1 MSSDGGG
8 KSKRQE
14 DDEKLIGAN
23 FSDGDINKKNIDAI
37 QKKKIQNNI
46 RCQRYRDKKKN
57 EAMNLISKNQTITIE
72 EQEKIKRRQEQNKQN
87 SQRYRDKKRNTNLIN
102 LQTNQNTVVKD
113 VTKCQNLYNT
123 QIAGPSTINM
133 LYVQPTHTASL
144 SIQNEP
150 YVPESHSNY
159 DDVFRIYPDSEQQ
172 IVHLEKMS
180 RTRQSSSND
189 HSMGKNQDDPNDTSL
204 QNTNSDLDDSVV
216 EVVLTFKGSPKLI
229 HNDYMYTI
237 RKKNHDQIRWR
248 CVRRKTNCRG
258 SLLTTNIYTNP
269 ELLTKHNHKP
279 DTTAAQ
285 QARIRYKELHKPYIS
300 MMSLKEGKANQ
311 TLDETEP
318 VKILLKQNDEI
329 DKCENQ
335 ADYQRLERR
344 TSQRSRLVLVAGN
357 TDTTKLTS
365 HKIIQEQKS
374 SGRGG
379 SSDNNSGGGG
389 GGGGGGGVANI
400 SSNDELVESVRKL
413 EGIAM
418 KQEPEDE
425 EDCYLEDNG
434 MPVVSPTSSPRSSA
448 ASRHTNT
455 TTHRVRSHARSL
467 RAMANPSAVWAH
479 FDLCANDPLRAQCR
493 ICGAVVVR
501 GGANPRQCG
510 TTNLHRHLRVHHGG
524 RLIGRSYHV
533 LQSNTPASQSNA
545 TTTKTIRITTPS
557 FMRPHIRNIAPAPSP
572 QQQQQRQPKTLVLKT
587 IPLKVKQVAPTTIKM
602 PPRQTPQG
610 VPQNIVHQQPTEV
623 CLRWNS
629 YHSNMQNSFPSLL
642 DSEQFVD
649 VTLACEGRS
658 LKCHK
663 MILSSCSDY
672 LADLLRENPC
682 QHPIILM
689 KDLKFWEVEALV
701 KFMYRGEV
709 NVAHDKLPQLLNAAE
724 ALQVKGLAG
733 PSPSSQN
740 SKPPMLI
747 PQTKTI
753 SQLVVPHIV
762 TETKENKPSTS
773 GVPTLSSPKRAQKR
787 QQSEPPEPRPFTKI
801 RLQRPTTPSSPLTT
815 VKTEPLDIPL
825 SPTEIFPESN
835 EDNSNPVNFEKLIS
849 FHEEDDPGGDDLNDE
864 TREINFCEIP
874 GPPDLNDCED
884 QMEFVPTD
892 FLEQEQDIVEE
903 SEPSCNKDDKDDLTD
918 HSSVDV
924 GEGDD
929 ERDGEEEEEPC
940 SKEDDKAE

>member
-1 MSSDGGG
+1 
-8 KSKRQE
+8 
-14 DDEKLIGAN
+14 
-23 FSDGDINKKNIDAI
+23 
-37 QKKKIQNNI
+37 
-46 RCQRYRDKKKN
+46 
-57 EAMNLISKNQTITIE
+57 
-72 EQEKIKRRQEQNKQN
+72 
-87 SQRYRDKKRNTNLIN
+87 
-102 LQTNQNTVVKD
+102 
-113 VTKCQNLYNT
+113 
-123 QIAGPSTINM
+123 
-133 LYVQPTHTASL
+133 
-144 SIQNEP
+144 
-150 YVPESHSNY
+150 
-159 DDVFRIYPDSEQQ
+159 
-172 IVHLEKMS
+172 MS
-180 RTRQSSSND
+180 REKQSSSD
-189 HSMGKNQDDPNDTSL
+189 DRSMEINQDDLSGTMVASFEC
-204 QNTNSDLDDSVV
+204 QNVNIDDSVP
-216 EVVLTFKGSPKLI
+216 EIVLSNKGGPKLI
-229 HNDYMYTI
+229 HNDYMYTMH
-237 RKKNHDQIRWR
+237 KKHPQHIRWR
-248 CVRRKTNCRG
+248 CVGRTTHCRG
-258 SLLTTNIYTNP
+258 TLLTTKNCRKPQVSI
-269 ELLTKHNHKP
+269 EHNHKP
-279 DTTAAQ
+279 NFAAAQ
-285 QARIRYKELHKPYIS
+285 LARKRYLELGKPHVL
-300 MMSLKEGKANQ
+300 MMSSEEKGNVHQ
-311 TLDETEP
+311 SFDEMEP
-318 VKILLKQNDEI
+318 VTILSKKDEI
-329 DKCENQ
+329 DKCRNYE
-335 ADYQRLERR
+335 DRQRWKKRIAKR
-344 TSQRSRLVLVAGN
+344 
-357 TDTTKLTS
+357 
-365 HKIIQEQKS
+365 KI
-374 SGRGG
+374 
-379 SSDNNSGGGG
+379 
-389 GGGGGGGVANI
+389 
-400 SSNDELVESVRKL
+400 
-413 EGIAM
+413 
-418 KQEPEDE
+418 
-425 EDCYLEDNG
+425 
-434 MPVVSPTSSPRSSA
+434 
-448 ASRHTNT
+448 
-455 TTHRVRSHARSL
+455 
-467 RAMANPSAVWAH
+467 
-479 FDLCANDPLRAQCR
+479 
-493 ICGAVVVR
+493 
-501 GGANPRQCG
+501 
-510 TTNLHRHLRVHHGG
+510 
-524 RLIGRSYHV
+524 
-533 LQSNTPASQSNA
+533 LQSNTPVSQSNA
-545 TTTKTIRITTPS
+545 TTTKTIRIATQS

-747 PQTKTI
+747 PQTKTLI
-753 SQLVVPHIV
+753 SQPVVPHIV
-762 TETKENKPSTS
+762 NETKENKPSTS

-801 RLQRPTTPSSPLTT
+801 RLQRPITPTSPPTT

-864 TREINFCEIP
+864 SREINFCEIP

-903 SEPSCNKDDKDDLTD
+903 SEPGCNKDGKDDLTD
-918 HSSVDV
+918 HSSIDV

-940 SKEDDKAE
+940 SKEGKTE

>member
-1 MSSDGGG
+1 
-8 KSKRQE
+8 
-14 DDEKLIGAN
+14 
-23 FSDGDINKKNIDAI
+23 
-37 QKKKIQNNI
+37 
-46 RCQRYRDKKKN
+46 
-57 EAMNLISKNQTITIE
+57 
-72 EQEKIKRRQEQNKQN
+72 
-87 SQRYRDKKRNTNLIN
+87 
-102 LQTNQNTVVKD
+102 
-113 VTKCQNLYNT
+113 
-123 QIAGPSTINM
+123 
-133 LYVQPTHTASL
+133 
-144 SIQNEP
+144 
-150 YVPESHSNY
+150 
-159 DDVFRIYPDSEQQ
+159 
-172 IVHLEKMS
+172 MS
-180 RTRQSSSND
+180 REMQSSSD
-189 HSMGKNQDDPNDTSL
+189 DRSTEINQDDLSGTMVASSEC
-204 QNTNSDLDDSVV
+204 QNVNVDDSVP
-216 EVVLTFKGSPKLI
+216 EIVLSNKGGPKLI
-229 HNDYMYTI
+229 HNDYMYTMH
-237 RKKNHDQIRWR
+237 KKHPQYIRWR
-248 CVRRKTNCRG
+248 CVGRTTHCRG
-258 SLLTTNIYTNP
+258 TLLTTKNC
-269 ELLTKHNHKP
+269 TKPQVSMEHNHKP
-279 DTTAAQ
+279 NFAAAQ
-285 QARIRYKELHKPYIS
+285 LARKRYLELGKPRVL
-300 MMSLKEGKANQ
+300 MMSSEEKGNVHQ
-311 TLDETEP
+311 SFDEMEP
-318 VKILLKQNDEI
+318 VTILSKIDEI
-329 DKCENQ
+329 DKCKNHE
-335 ADYQRLERR
+335 DRQRWKKR
-344 TSQRSRLVLVAGN
+344 TAKR
-357 TDTTKLTS
+357 
-365 HKIIQEQKS
+365 KI
-374 SGRGG
+374 
-379 SSDNNSGGGG
+379 
-389 GGGGGGGVANI
+389 
-400 SSNDELVESVRKL
+400 
-413 EGIAM
+413 
-418 KQEPEDE
+418 
-425 EDCYLEDNG
+425 
-434 MPVVSPTSSPRSSA
+434 
-448 ASRHTNT
+448 
-455 TTHRVRSHARSL
+455 
-467 RAMANPSAVWAH
+467 
-479 FDLCANDPLRAQCR
+479 
-493 ICGAVVVR
+493 
-501 GGANPRQCG
+501 
-510 TTNLHRHLRVHHGG
+510 
-524 RLIGRSYHV
+524 

-545 TTTKTIRITTPS
+545 TTTKTIRIATQS

-747 PQTKTI
+747 PQTKTLI
-753 SQLVVPHIV
+753 SQPVVPHIV
-762 TETKENKPSTS
+762 NETKEKKPSTS
-773 GVPTLSSPKRAQKR
+773 GVPNLSSPKRAQKR

-801 RLQRPTTPSSPLTT
+801 RLQRPITPTSPPTT

-849 FHEEDDPGGDDLNDE
+849 FHEEDDPGGDDLNNE

-874 GPPDLNDCED
+874 DPPDLNDCED

-903 SEPSCNKDDKDDLTD
+903 SEPGCNKDGKDDLTD
-918 HSSVDV
+918 HSSIDI
-924 GEGDD
+924 GEVDD

-940 SKEDDKAE
+940 SKEGKTE